1 MMSESQH
8 SLESKK
14 LETKKTYC
22 MILHKVQK
30 LRKYSMAVQGLGKQA
45 SLERRRTR
53 LLGGN
58 SDPVVLGMLSV

>member
-22 MILHKVQK
+22 MVLHKVQK
-30 LRKYSMAVQGLGKQA
+30 LRKSSMAVQVLGRQS
-45 SLERRRTR
+45 SLEKRTR

>member
-1 MMSESQH
+1 MV
-8 SLESKK
+8 
-14 LETKKTYC
+14 
-22 MILHKVQK
+22 LHKVQK

-45 SLERRRTR
+45 SLERRTW